1 VALPDDRASLSVP
14 HRVRS
19 VDRAVALLKAVAEA
33 GGGHSL
39 TALARRCDLDR
50 ATAWRLLI
58 TLEAQGMVVRDPRDG
73 LFTIG
78 PAVAELSTGPAP
90 SLLHTAQPLLE
101 RVSLET
107 GEIACLGVVEGDEIH
122 YVAEVIPTIVEEQ
135 SWLCRPVSLHA
146 SSMGKAFL
154 AYLDEAKVASLV
166 GEHPTR
172 FTDTTITDVPTLRQE
187 LTRIRAQGYAV
198 CRGELQQGSW
208 GVAATLLGV
217 HQEPVAVVCLW
228 GPDDRG
234 DRARLEALGRLAR
247 RTARE
252 LRAA

>member
-78 PAVAELSTGPAP
+78 PAVTELSTGPAP
-90 SLLHTAQPLLE
+90 SLLHTAQGRFAEAELHLDAARRALAEDAVMSQLGMLHVAIADLRLWQGRPADAHEWALRALL
-101 RVSLET
+101 RLVGSGRGLM
-107 GEIACLGVVEGDEIH
+107 I
-122 YVAEVIPTIVEEQ
+122 
-135 SWLCRPVSLHA
+135 
-146 SSMGKAFL
+146 
-154 AYLDEAKVASLV
+154 ASL
-166 GEHPTR
+166 
-172 FTDTTITDVPTLRQE
+172 L
-187 LTRIRAQGYAV
+187 A
-198 CRGELQQGSW
+198 
-208 GVAATLLGV
+208 VAA
-217 HQEPVAVVCLW
+217 
-228 GPDDRG
+228 RF
-234 DRARLEALGRLAR
+234 GR
-247 RTARE
+247 
-252 LRAA
+252 